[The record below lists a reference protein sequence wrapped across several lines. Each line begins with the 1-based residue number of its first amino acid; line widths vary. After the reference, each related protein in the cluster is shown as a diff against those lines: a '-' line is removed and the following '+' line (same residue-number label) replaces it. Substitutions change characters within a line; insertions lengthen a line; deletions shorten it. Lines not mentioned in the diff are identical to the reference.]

1 LYFEHNSPLLIIML
15 CYNITMNNNDIVFEI
30 IKKSKHHLTAYEILN
45 KFQNIKKI
53 QPMSVYRSLNKLI
66 SENKIH
72 KSNQTKKYMLC
83 NHSHK
88 NHNPSIAICK
98 KCGETEE
105 LNSNLFEEILSKKI
119 FKKYDFKNYE
129 LEVSAIC
136 KACN

>member
-1 LYFEHNSPLLIIML
+1 ML
-15 CYNITMNNNDIVFEI
+15 CYNITMKNNDIVFEI
-30 IKKSKHHLTAYEILN
+30 IKKSKNHLTAYEILN
-45 KFQNIKKI
+45 KFQNIKKV

-105 LNSNLFEEILSKKI
+105 LNSNLFEEIFNKKI

>member
-1 LYFEHNSPLLIIML
+1 ML

-30 IKKSKHHLTAYEILN
+30 IKKSKNHLTAYEILN
-45 KFQNIKKI
+45 KFQNIKKV

-72 KSNQTKKYMLC
+72 KSNQTKRYMLC

-105 LNSNLFEEILSKKI
+105 LNSNLFEEILNKKI

>member
-1 LYFEHNSPLLIIML
+1 MYFEHNSPLLIIVL
-15 CYNITMNNNDIVFEI
+15 CYNITMKNNDIVFEI
-30 IKKSKHHLTAYEILN
+30 IKKSKHNLTAYEILN

-105 LNSNLFEEILSKKI
+105 LNSNLFEEILNKKI

>member
-1 LYFEHNSPLLIIML
+1 ML
-15 CYNITMNNNDIVFEI
+15 CYNITMSNNDIVFEI
-30 IKKSKHHLTAYEILN
+30 IKKSKNHLTAYEILN
-45 KFQNIKKI
+45 KFQNIKKV

-105 LNSNLFEEILSKKI
+105 LNSNLFEEILNKKI

>member
-1 LYFEHNSPLLIIML
+1 ML

-30 IKKSKHHLTAYEILN
+30 IKKSKNHLTAYEILN

-105 LNSNLFEEILSKKI
+105 LNSNLFEEILNKKI

>member
-1 LYFEHNSPLLIIML
+1 ML

-30 IKKSKHHLTAYEILN
+30 IKKSKNHLTAYEILN
-45 KFQNIKKI
+45 KFQNIKKV

-105 LNSNLFEEILSKKI
+105 LNSNLFEEILNKKI

>member
-1 LYFEHNSPLLIIML
+1 ML

-30 IKKSKHHLTAYEILN
+30 IKKSKNHLTAYEILN

>member
-1 LYFEHNSPLLIIML
+1 
-15 CYNITMNNNDIVFEI
+15 MNNNDIVFEI
-30 IKKSKHHLTAYEILN
+30 IKKSKNHLTAYEILN
-45 KFQNIKKI
+45 KFQNIKKV

-105 LNSNLFEEILSKKI
+105 LNSNLFEEIFNKKI

>member
-1 LYFEHNSPLLIIML
+1 
-15 CYNITMNNNDIVFEI
+15 MNNNDIVFEI

-45 KFQNIKKI
+45 KFQKIKRV

-66 SENKIH
+66 TENKIH
-72 KSNQTKKYMLC
+72 KSNKTKKYMLC

-98 KCGETEE
+98 KCGDTEE
-105 LNSNLFEEILSKKI
+105 LNSTLFEQILKKNF
-119 FKKYDFKNYE
+119 FKKYSFKKFE

-136 KACN
+136 RGCN

>member
-1 LYFEHNSPLLIIML
+1 ML

-30 IKKSKHHLTAYEILN
+30 IKKSKNHLTAYEILN
-45 KFQNIKKI
+45 KFQNIKKV

-105 LNSNLFEEILSKKI
+105 LNSNLFEEIFNKKI

-129 LEVSAIC
+129 LEVLAIC

>member
-1 LYFEHNSPLLIIML
+1 ML
-15 CYNITMNNNDIVFEI
+15 CYNITKNNNDIVFEI
-30 IKKSKHHLTAYEILN
+30 IKKSKNHLTAYEILN
-45 KFQNIKKI
+45 KFQNIKKV

-72 KSNQTKKYMLC
+72 KSNQTKRYMLC

-105 LNSNLFEEILSKKI
+105 LNSNLFEEILNKKI

>member
-1 LYFEHNSPLLIIML
+1 
-15 CYNITMNNNDIVFEI
+15 MNNNDIVFEI
-30 IKKSKHHLTAYEILN
+30 IKKSKNHLTAYEILN